1 MGTLLVCDPNVH
13 PDKAGFTLSPLKQV
27 LKEAD
32 ILVLLVDHSEFKEID
47 LDTIRDKVVIDTRG
61 ALR

>member
-1 MGTLLVCDPNVH
+1 MACDPNVQA
-13 PDKAGFTLSPLKQV
+13 DKVNFPLHELKDV

-32 ILVLLVDHSEFKEID
+32 ILLLLVDHTEFKEID

-61 ALR
+61 VLR